1 VFWCQVLGLEAQVL
15 GLEGQVLGLEAQ
27 VLVNNTD
34 KKSDLNLTTGQ
45 FLFFYQG
52 VHVWTID

>member
-1 VFWCQVLGLEAQVL
+1 VFWCQVL

-34 KKSDLNLTTGQ
+34 KRSDLNLTTGQ
-45 FLFFYQG
+45 FLFIYQG